1 MRSNSGFTL
10 IELMITVAI
19 MVILAS
25 LAAPP
30 FFNLMSDQRLSGA
43 ANAVLADLNFTR
55 SEALKRGV
63 NVSACPS
70 TSPADANPACNG
82 SDWSVGWIVFLD
94 SDGDGSRDTGS
105 STSETLLRAS
115 TAMTGVTS
123 APATSGG
130 SGVNFVRFNARGLS
144 PGAQQNI
151 ALTNGDSTFDRTVC
165 IASSGRP
172 RVVKGSTC

>member
-1 MRSNSGFTL
+1 MRSNSGFTM

-25 LAAPP
+25 LAAPS
-30 FFNLMSDQRLSGA
+30 FFNLMSDHRLSGA

-70 TSPADANPACNG
+70 TSPADTNPACSG
-82 SDWSVGWIVFLD
+82 SNWSVGWIVFLD
-94 SDGDGSRDTGS
+94 SNGDGSRDTGS
-105 STSETLLRAS
+105 GSSETLLRAS
-115 TAMTGVTS
+115 TAMTGVT
-123 APATSGG
+123 GG
-130 SGVNFVRFNARGLS
+130 TGANFVRFNARGLS
-144 PGAQQNI
+144 PGAQRNI
-151 ALTNGDSTFDRTVC
+151 ALTNGNSTFDRTLC